1 MAAYREHIAVSGML
15 GLGTGVASTFVLGFT
30 PVQGILAGR
39 LTAIGG
45 ILPDLD
51 SESGRP
57 VREMF
62 GLTAAV
68 APLIFIERILQ
79 WAHLPGDKETVMA
92 LFLAMYLGIK
102 YGLAWMIGMF
112 SVHRGMFHSVPAL
125 VIAAEIAYL
134 GYPRTEVKIKALMA
148 AAVAIG
154 FFSHL
159 LLDEIYSVEWSGV
172 RIKLKKSAGSAIKFF
187 GEGMAGNAAAYALL
201 LGLSFLTLHD
211 AGIIGLPDEPARP
224 LFQARSGDADREEHA
239 VSIGASAPLP
249 LFDEPVVPAG
259 TVGPQAEQPATGT
272 ILR

>member
-15 GLGTGVASTFVLGFT
+15 GLGVGAASTFVFGFT
-30 PVQGILAGR
+30 PVQGIMAGW

-68 APLIFIERILQ
+68 APLIFIERILHWTQ
-79 WAHLPGDKETVMA
+79 LPGDTETVMA
-92 LFLAMYLGIK
+92 LFLALYLAIK
-102 YGLAWMIGMF
+102 YGLASLVSTF
-112 SVHRGMFHSVPAL
+112 SVHRGMFHSIPAL

-134 GYPRTEVKIKALMA
+134 GYPRSEVRIKGLMA
-148 AAVAIG
+148 AGVAIG

-172 RIKLKKSAGSAIKFF
+172 RLKLKKSAGSAIKFF
-187 GEGMAGNAAAYALL
+187 GEGLAGNAAAYALL
-201 LGLSFLTLHD
+201 IGLTGLTLYD
-211 AGIIGLPDEPARP
+211 AGIIGPPDNAARP
-224 LFQARSGDADREEHA
+224 RMQAD
-239 VSIGASAPLP
+239 ASAPIDTDP
-249 LFDEPVVPAG
+249 PIVVG
-259 TVGPQAEQPATGT
+259 QPAAMPVFEGAVLPQGEPERRAQHDPGQP

>member
-15 GLGTGVASTFVLGFT
+15 GLGMGVASTFVLGFT
-30 PVQGILAGR
+30 PVQGILAGW

-102 YGLAWMIGMF
+102 YGLAALIGTF

-125 VIAAEIAYL
+125 VIAAEVAYL
-134 GYPRTEVKIKALMA
+134 GYPRTEVKVKALMA

-187 GEGMAGNAAAYALL
+187 GDGLAGNAAAYTLL
-201 LGLSFLTLHD
+201 LGLSFLTLRD
-211 AGIIGLPDEPARP
+211 AGIIGLPDEPVRP
-224 LFQARSGDADREEHA
+224 LFQATNAAPGAEEQP

-249 LFDEPVVPAG
+249 VLDDPVLPAG
-259 TVGPQAEQPATGT
+259 TGVPQAGQPAGGT

>member
-15 GLGTGVASTFVLGFT
+15 GLGVGAASTFVFGFT
-30 PVQGILAGR
+30 PVQGILAGW

-68 APLIFIERILQ
+68 APLIFIERILH
-79 WAHLPGDKETVMA
+79 WAQLPGDKETVMA
-92 LFLAMYLGIK
+92 LFLVLYLAIK
-102 YGLAWMIGMF
+102 YGLASLVSTF

-125 VIAAEIAYL
+125 LIAAEIAYL
-134 GYPRTEVKIKALMA
+134 GYPRSEVRIKALMA
-148 AAVAIG
+148 AGVAIG

-172 RIKLKKSAGSAIKFF
+172 RLKLKKSAGSAIKFF
-187 GEGMAGNAAAYALL
+187 GEGLAGNAATYALL
-201 LGLSFLTLHD
+201 FGLTGLTLYD
-211 AGIIGLPDEPARP
+211 AGIIGPPDESPRMQAGAPA
-224 LFQARSGDADREEHA
+224 AIDADPP
-239 VSIGASAPLP
+239 I
-249 LFDEPVVPAG
+249 VVG
-259 TVGPQAEQPATGT
+259 QPAAMPAFEGAVLPQGEPERRAEDDPGQPL
-272 ILR
+272 LR